1 MVLHAFPYSFSLK
14 SLPYLHYC
22 KSRLKT
28 VFLSFQVFTPTGQEL
43 KFEKEDQ
50 RIFLLLPDGRRIA
63 LLQTDIE
70 TDFGLLHEVESVLL

>member
-1 MVLHAFPYSFSLK
+1 MVLRLTRISLFFLIEIITVR
-14 SLPYLHYC
+14 SYL
-22 KSRLKT
+22 
-28 VFLSFQVFTPTGQEL
+28 FFQVFTPTGQEL